1 MKDGIS
7 QPLMWKT
14 KAFVGLQGWH
24 PGSVFFVAGYMYKR
38 ESGFIFMVRFLI
50 LKAKCLA
57 ASGIKWLLKHRRRY
71 SEELENPTLIY

>member
-1 MKDGIS
+1 MDS

-14 KAFVGLQGWH
+14 ETFMGLQGWC
-24 PGSVFFVAGYMYKR
+24 PSSVFFVARCMYKM

-50 LKAKCLA
+50 LKAKCLV

-71 SEELENPTLIY
+71 NEALENSILIY